1 LSLICLFEG
10 HDVII
15 AKCQCFESRYSEA
28 DVWNPII
35 AKPTCLKSYNSK
47 FLDKHPARYL
57 QLLETQLQVVLHIST
72 PVSARKLTRKQWHCC
87 TSEKTETLHT
97 GSSPHIT
104 YRALQKEKNG
114 ATMIRQ
120 LSAVK
125 VKTVCALRLQCL
137 PNIAG
142 APLSSSPP
150 DCRCQCSS
158 SRRTLHMG
166 SRPVLSIR
174 SLQDHQ
180 RWDMKCVQIIARSEK
195 KRLAAYLWK
204 VNKCLN
210 TNAFIRF
217 P

>member
-1 LSLICLFEG
+1 
-10 HDVII
+10 
-15 AKCQCFESRYSEA
+15 
-28 DVWNPII
+28 
-35 AKPTCLKSYNSK
+35 LKSYNSK

-174 SLQDHQ
+174 SLGEYHSKGFSH
-180 RWDMKCVQIIARSEK
+180 RHARLPIQSTK
-195 KRLAAYLWK
+195 SQMIHLR
-204 VNKCLN
+204 LN
-210 TNAFIRF
+210 TCAGYAGWLICKLPNPWLQHTAAVLHA
-217 P
+217 